1 MKALIL
7 GGSENIA
14 YATTKD
20 LTEIDTEEVVGVTI
34 ASRNYE
40 KMKKAANQFQSKELT
55 PLFIDISKQAKEV
68 AKADLEVDVNQKAW
82 L

>member
-34 ASRNYE
+34 A
-40 KMKKAANQFQSKELT
+40 
-55 PLFIDISKQAKEV
+55 KQK
-68 AKADLEVDVNQKAW
+68 L
-82 L
+82 

>member
-14 YATTKD
+14 YTTKD

-34 ASRNYE
+34 A
-40 KMKKAANQFQSKELT
+40 
-55 PLFIDISKQAKEV
+55 KQK
-68 AKADLEVDVNQKAW
+68 L
-82 L
+82 